1 MSANIKTCEVNVPNT
16 SNVPYLEPP
25 PNTLSLGDES
35 DCSMNNEDVPQL
47 DNDKTDVYSIL
58 KDLRIKNLD
67 RILIGS
73 LNINSIRNKFHMLN
87 DFVVGHFDFLL
98 IVESK
103 LDDSFPNSSLKL
115 PGFLTP
121 FRRDRTCFGGGLL
134 VYVREDI
141 PATLLSSMI
150 IPDNVEC
157 LIIEIRLKKVK
168 WILINLYNPSKGQI
182 SSQLSFLSRAIDHYA
197 MYYDNILI
205 LGDFNAEMSENSML
219 DFCAQYD
226 LKNLIK
232 EPTCYKNIIKPTCID
247 LMLTNRHRSFMSTC
261 TVETGLSDFHKMT
274 ITALKTKFKKNPPKI
289 VSYRDFKHFPDELF
303 SLDLNL
309 LSTFHDMN
317 NISFDI
323 LNDNIMKLVDKFAPI
338 RI

>member
-1 MSANIKTCEVNVPNT
+1 MVYSNLNINAKVFVSKNSNLVSANIKTCEVNVPNT
-16 SNVPYLEPP
+16 SNVSYLEPP

-35 DCSMNNEDVPQL
+35 DCSMNNEDIPQL

-73 LNINSIRNKFHMLN
+73 LNINSIRNKFHMLT
-87 DFVVGHFDFLL
+87 DFVVGHLDFLL
-98 IVESK
+98 IAESN

-115 PGFLTP
+115 PVFLTP

-150 IPDNVEC
+150 IPESVEC

-182 SSQLSFLSRAIDHYA
+182 SSQLSFLSREIDHYA

-205 LGDFNAEMSENSML
+205 LGDFNAEMSENSMFVL
-219 DFCAQYD
+219 
-226 LKNLIK
+226 NMI
-232 EPTCYKNIIKPTCID
+232 
-247 LMLTNRHRSFMSTC
+247 S
-261 TVETGLSDFHKMT
+261 
-274 ITALKTKFKKNPPKI
+274 KI
-289 VSYRDFKHFPDELF
+289 
-303 SLDLNL
+303 
-309 LSTFHDMN
+309 
-317 NISFDI
+317 
-323 LNDNIMKLVDKFAPI
+323 
-338 RI
+338 

>member
-1 MSANIKTCEVNVPNT
+1 MVYSNLNINAKVFVSKHSNLVSANKNACDVNVLNAPNA
-16 SNVPYLEPP
+16 PYLEPP

-35 DCSMNNEDVPQL
+35 DCPMNNEDVPQL
-47 DNDKTDVYSIL
+47 DHDKTDVYSIL

-73 LNINSIRNKFHMLN
+73 LNINSIRNKIHMLT
-87 DFVVGHFDFLL
+87 DFVVGHLDFLL

-141 PATLLSSMI
+141 PATLLSSMT

-168 WILINLYNPSKGQI
+168 WILINLYNPSKTHI
-182 SSQLSFLSRAIDHYA
+182 F
-197 MYYDNILI
+197 
-205 LGDFNAEMSENSML
+205 
-219 DFCAQYD
+219 
-226 LKNLIK
+226 
-232 EPTCYKNIIKPTCID
+232 PIII
-247 LMLTNRHRSFMSTC
+247 F
-261 TVETGLSDFHKMT
+261 G
-274 ITALKTKFKKNPPKI
+274 
-289 VSYRDFKHFPDELF
+289 
-303 SLDLNL
+303 
-309 LSTFHDMN
+309 
-317 NISFDI
+317 
-323 LNDNIMKLVDKFAPI
+323 
-338 RI
+338 